1 MKNAPVAPP
10 ATYSITREG
19 LTVWHGGK
27 AVLVILHEALPRVA
41 LRCLVAWH
49 EGS

>member
-10 ATYSITREG
+10 APYSITREG

-27 AVLVILHEALPRVA
+27 AVLVIPRKALPGVA
-41 LRCLVAWH
+41 LRCLAAWH
-49 EGS
+49 EG